1 LFANA
6 PLATLKLDSLTAFG
20 ERSTTLRVRIPTSA
34 GPSLL
39 RAVVASAG
47 DIDARNDTLTTVVE
61 ISPAAGAVLV
71 STSPDYDARDAIGVL
86 RGALALPTR
95 GFYRVAPGMWRL
107 EGALAPVTE
116 EDVRRAA
123 AEAPLGVLP
132 GAPSIFGP

>member
-1 LFANA
+1 
-6 PLATLKLDSLTAFG
+6 
-20 ERSTTLRVRIPTSA
+20 
-34 GPSLL
+34 
-39 RAVVASAG
+39 
-47 DIDARNDTLTTVVE
+47 IDARNDTLTTVVE

-107 EGALAPVTE
+107 EGTLAPVTE

-123 AEAPLGVLP
+123 AEAPLVGLH
-132 GAPSIFGP
+132 GDTSIFGPPRVATRGALALVSPPTDRAGEWFAV